1 MKCRLLVFIFI
12 FFFFGEMMISPMT
25 ALTVVT
31 VTTFLTTW
39 PQHQLQH
46 TVLGEPVIEPH
57 DPTVQPDLLSSDSDD
72 RCHICQ
78 VKGQRFNLQNDQKKK
93 NPIGRFRCVW
103 FEFFF
108 RFHSLWFSLWFWW
121 ENVCRVFFF
130 PTVFRLNQRVFCDV
144 GASYS
149 LTYKNQSLQNPSAGM
164 RTNIT
169 WPLRSINRNIVSVSS
184 LEILALVVLAAPQ
197 IKDRRRRWIRTPCKQ
212 RVYQDGLSTPRERKK
227 NVNENH
233 I

>member
-1 MKCRLLVFIFI
+1 M
-12 FFFFGEMMISPMT
+12 
-25 ALTVVT
+25 
-31 VTTFLTTW
+31 
-39 PQHQLQH
+39 
-46 TVLGEPVIEPH
+46 LGEPVIEPH

-93 NPIGRFRCVW
+93 IPSVGSDVFDLS
-103 FEFFF
+103 FFSDF
-108 RFHSLWFSLWFWW
+108 ILSDFLSDFGERTCAGF
-121 ENVCRVFFF
+121 FFF

-169 WPLRSINRNIVSVSS
+169 
-184 LEILALVVLAAPQ
+184 
-197 IKDRRRRWIRTPCKQ
+197 
-212 RVYQDGLSTPRERKK
+212 
-227 NVNENH
+227 
-233 I
+233 